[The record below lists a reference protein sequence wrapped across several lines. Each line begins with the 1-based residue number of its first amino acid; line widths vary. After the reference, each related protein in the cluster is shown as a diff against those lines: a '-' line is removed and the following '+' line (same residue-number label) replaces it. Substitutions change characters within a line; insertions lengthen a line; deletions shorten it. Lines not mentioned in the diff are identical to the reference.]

1 LQFLCNIHI
10 FYESLGH
17 YYTYAQ
23 KKWQRYRTKTKK
35 KLKLMKNPKRSYQY
49 AAQSSAALVKGANCI
64 TPVSLANC
72 IPMQSQ
78 GATTLTALL
87 HLIEIDSAIE
97 SAAGV
102 YLLFPS

>member
-1 LQFLCNIHI
+1 MIAMLRRNGKDI
-10 FYESLGH
+10 SR
-17 YYTYAQ
+17 
-23 KKWQRYRTKTKK
+23 KKE
-35 KLKLMKNPKRSYQY
+35 
-49 AAQSSAALVKGANCI
+49 QSKVDERAKGAINMQRNQARRSSKVPI
-64 TPVSLANC
+64 VSHPYRLPLANC